1 MVRLLHLS
9 TVARYFVCYLG
20 YMLRTRKLYYL
31 RSGVHVRLT
40 QHMQSDMRRDKLD
53 IILRILEIGNSPVK
67 KTHILYKAGINF
79 YQLTRYLDLLL
90 KTGMMEEI
98 QEPHN
103 AFRTTE
109 KGRVMMNLFSAIN
122 IEVTGSQ
129 TVSSKAMTA
138 IPTTSF

>member
-1 MVRLLHLS
+1 
-9 TVARYFVCYLG
+9 
-20 YMLRTRKLYYL
+20 
-31 RSGVHVRLT
+31 
-40 QHMQSDMRRDKLD
+40 MQSDMRRDKLD
-53 IILRILEIGNSPVK
+53 IILRILEIGNSRVK
-67 KTHILYKAGINF
+67 KTHILNKAGINF

-98 QEPHN
+98 HEPHN

-109 KGRVMMNLFSAIN
+109 KGRVMLNLFSAIN
-122 IEVTGSQ
+122 VEVTGSQ